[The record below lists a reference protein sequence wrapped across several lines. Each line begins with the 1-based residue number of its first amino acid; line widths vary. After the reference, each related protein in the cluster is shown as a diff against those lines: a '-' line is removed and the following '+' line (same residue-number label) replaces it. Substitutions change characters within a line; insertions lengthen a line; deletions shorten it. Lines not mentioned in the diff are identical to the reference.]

1 MLKIAFGEEAMC
13 RTQTYEWWK
22 HFKEDRTSFDDD
34 PRLGRPSTSKTDD
47 NVAKVREV
55 IRSNRLWTVREV
67 AEDVSISKTVCHD
80 ILTEKFGMHRI
91 ATKFVPRLLTH
102 DQKQN
107 RVDVSQELLDG
118 ANDDDNFLKNI
129 FT

>member
-1 MLKIAFGEEAMC
+1 MMIRVWDGHQHRKLTIMLQKFVKSSVQI
-13 RTQTYEWWK
+13 
-22 HFKEDRTSFDDD
+22 
-34 PRLGRPSTSKTDD
+34 
-47 NVAKVREV
+47 V
-55 IRSNRLWTVREV
+55 VREV
-67 AEDVSISKTVCHD
+67 AEEVSISKTVCHD

-118 ANDDDNFLKNI
+118 ANDDDNFL
-129 FT
+129 